1 MEVFCGL
8 LITIALEGH
17 AEVNAE
23 ARGEDDAHE
32 REKVG
37 LEDARRGEDAAQASE
52 EQEGHAGADRER
64 LHPAVGHKRLQ
75 VFVDALQVF
84 GDALQFLEEFFQA
97 IVDAREATVD
107 ALEAIVERL
116 KALVVEDAKRGV
128 LRARSGTLS
137 VQSWAGVRRAP
148 VRAQGSAGPNV
159 RRAAQRTE
167 LEQLGPWAQ
176 CGVRNGADA
185 PVTVFSSL
193 ERPWAQC
200 SARSGADAPVSSHRS
215 NEALEVESPPQIGP
229 TSSSS

>member
-64 LHPAVGHKRLQ
+64 LYPAVGHTRLQ

-84 GDALQFLEEFFQA
+84 GDALQFLEEFVQA

-107 ALEAIVERL
+107 ALEAIVERR